1 MASRHAK
8 DHISPLLYSV
18 TCGGIHLA
26 EEKGSGQD
34 VYREALDLHR
44 EHRGKIETRVKVPL
58 STRCDLS
65 RAYTPGVAAV
75 CREIQTDPMSA
86 YRSTMKGNAIA
97 IVTDGSAV
105 LGLGNIGGLAAV
117 PVMEGKAAI
126 FREFAGIDAY
136 PICFDAY
143 FPGIADAIRHI
154 APAFGGINLEDIAAP
169 HCFRIEDELQD
180 IGIPVMHDDQ
190 HGTAITVLAALINA
204 CRVTGKEF
212 ADLHIVISG
221 AGAAGYAIARI
232 LRCIGYRADLCHM
245 VRDIIVCDR
254 QGIIHRNRTGLYRN
268 PYKFILAGD
277 TNRGGMT
284 GTLADA
290 VKGADVFIGVS
301 APGLLTEEMVKTM
314 NEGPIIFAM
323 ANPVPEIWPEEAH
336 RAGARIV
343 GTGRSDYPN
352 QINNALAFPG
362 VFRGAL
368 DACATC
374 ISDEMKVAAADALA
388 RYHAHPTEDDLMPSV
403 LDHGLVQ
410 AVAAAVRD
418 AAFASGCG
426 REV

>member
-1 MASRHAK
+1 M
-8 DHISPLLYSV
+8 YV
-18 TCGGIHLA
+18 A
-26 EEKGSGQD
+26 EEKEAGQD
-34 VYREALDLHR
+34 VYREALDLHLL
-44 EHRGKIETRVKVPL
+44 HRGKIETRVKVPL
-58 STRCDLS
+58 ETRSDLS
-65 RAYTPGVAAV
+65 RAYSPGVAAV
-75 CREIQTDPMSA
+75 CRAIQKDPMSA

-136 PICFDAY
+136 PVCFDTN

-169 HCFRIEDELQD
+169 HCFQIEEDLQD

-232 LRCIGYRADLCHM
+232 LRCIGYSADLCHM
-245 VRDIIVCDR
+245 IRDITVCDR
-254 QGIIHRNRTGLYRN
+254 EGIIHRNRAGLYRN
-268 PYKFILAGD
+268 KYKFILAD
-277 TNRGGMT
+277 ETNRSGMT

-290 VKGADVFIGVS
+290 VEGADVFIGVS
-301 APGLLTEEMVKTM
+301 APNLLTEEMVKTM
-314 NEGPIIFAM
+314 NDDPIIFAM
-323 ANPVPEIWPEEAH
+323 ANPVPEIMPEDA
-336 RAGARIV
+336 RRGGARII

-368 DACATC
+368 DACATS
-374 ISDEMKVAAADALA
+374 ISDEMKVAAAEALA
-388 RYHAHPTEDDLMPSV
+388 RYHAYPTEDDLMPSV
-403 LDHGLVQ
+403 LDRGLVR
-410 AVAAAVRD
+410 AVSAAVRE